1 MKTRKISIA
10 AQLFFFILGASI
22 AVALIVGGVSY
33 STMGRFLRQKTMDN
47 VMEIAVIAAEN
58 VDGETFFAAL
68 EGDEEALLSV
78 KDSLSFFLKGDSV
91 TYVYTLMP
99 KDESNFQF
107 VVDTDPDDPGEY
119 AEDYEAQDAM
129 FEAMEGEASVTK
141 EAFTDEWGTF
151 YSGYA
156 PIKYNG
162 KPLGLVAVDYEAS
175 SIQVSLNDLIRNLLL
190 SVTFGILFAVVVALA
205 VSVRMRRNFKKVND
219 KILEVASDDGDLTR
233 VLDITSGDELEV
245 IGNSLNR
252 LLQKTAD
259 TIRQIKGG
267 TNSIE
272 SKMKS
277 INTHVS
283 GSVSRIADINDTVQ
297 SMVASSEEIA
307 ASAGTVFE
315 QVDAV
320 YQDIQ
325 NIVDIVTG
333 NTNNLKEIHVSSGEL
348 NETAGSS
355 SKRIG
360 ENVESMSAGLQKEK
374 ERADA
379 VLRIKELSDSILSI
393 STQTNLL
400 ALNASIE
407 AARAGEAGRG
417 FAVVAQEIKTLAG
430 NTSEAANE
438 IQVVS
443 SDVLEAVEGLDS
455 LAEQMLSL
463 LRNDISGDYESFT
476 DASRSF
482 MGKADEIWE
491 SMEELQQV
499 IKRYAESLKSIDDV
513 MQSVSAAS
521 EETSAEI
528 VHVSEIL
535 LSIDTDMKNIGDS
548 TEETFQ
554 DILGMNK
561 NLSAY
566 RVEKNG
572 AEML

>member
-58 VDGETFFAAL
+58 VDGETFFAAM

-78 KDSLSFFLKGDSV
+78 KDSLSFFLTGDSV

-162 KPLGLVAVDYEAS
+162 RTLGLVAVDYEAS

-315 QVDAV
+315 QVDSV

-476 DASRSF
+476 DASQSF

-491 SMEELQQV
+491 SMEELQQI